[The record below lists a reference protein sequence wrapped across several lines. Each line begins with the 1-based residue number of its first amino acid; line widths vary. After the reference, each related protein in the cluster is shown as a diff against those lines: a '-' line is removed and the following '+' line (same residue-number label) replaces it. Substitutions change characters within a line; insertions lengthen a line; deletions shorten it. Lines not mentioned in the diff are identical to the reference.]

1 MVLCGTKVPRFLGPN
16 VYPEA
21 PDGGWGWTVAVAF
34 FVVEVFTYGT
44 IKSFGIFLQD
54 LMEEFGETNSRVS
67 WIVSICVFVM
77 AFNGPLSSVLT
88 NRLGFQ
94 AVVMIG
100 GLLISVGTIATSFT
114 SSINQMYLTYG
125 LVAGLGYCLTFL
137 PTVTLLSQYFSRRRS
152 LVIAVASTG
161 ESLSMFALAP
171 AFSALKDR
179 IGWRHTMVVIG
190 ALQSTIIICGVFL
203 RPIIIQPGAS
213 HKKETDG
220 AAPKELEVLSDKEI
234 AEGTN
239 PEDSITTKISHATS
253 ASYSLDKEL
262 TGGSVSTG
270 DSGVHCIESLFGGD
284 NGSAEEK
291 TLLHKDPGSDTEKE
305 SVENSEA
312 GIKEAEA
319 EEERDYTDPEKQ
331 RMKDEDDESGGEKPP
346 PKNSK
351 LLDFSILKE
360 CNFILYCLFGLFA
373 TLGFFAPQLY
383 IIELSRSRGVERD
396 RATYML
402 STMAVAEILGRF
414 SIGWILMRERF
425 RKRKLLVLL
434 LCVIMMTADLVGF
447 TLVTEFYGLAVCC
460 GLFGFFMGTLAC
472 THIPILAEDDVVGI
486 ERMSSAAGVYVF
498 IQSFA
503 GLAGPPLA
511 GVLVDMTNDYGS
523 AFYSCAAGMALSSL
537 FLGLVKPAK
546 RGFLCRKSTS
556 KPLEDVCALEEESE
570 EQSEEQKR
578 DRTDSPQVCSDAG
591 ANSDHKG
598 ATGDDQEVIRFA

>member
-21 PDGGWGWTVAVAF
+21 PDGGWGWMVAVAF

-88 NRLGFQ
+88 SRLGFQ
-94 AVVMIG
+94 PVVMIG

-137 PTVTLLSQYFSRRRS
+137 PTVTILSQYFSRRRS
-152 LVIAVASTG
+152 LVTAVASTG

-171 AFSALKDR
+171 AFSALRDR

-190 ALQSTIIICGVFL
+190 AMQSSIIICGVLL
-203 RPIIIQPGAS
+203 RPIIIQPGVS

-220 AAPKELEVLSDKEI
+220 AAPKELEVLSVQET

-239 PEDSITTKISHATS
+239 PEDSITNKISHATS
-253 ASYSLDKEL
+253 ASYSLDKQL

-270 DSGVHCIESLFGGD
+270 DSGVHCFDSLFGGD
-284 NGSAEEK
+284 NVSAEEK
-291 TLLHKDPGSDTEKE
+291 TLLNKDAGSDTEKE
-305 SVENSEA
+305 NVENSEA
-312 GIKEAEA
+312 GIKEAE
-319 EEERDYTDPEKQ
+319 EEKDYRDPEKQ
-331 RMKDEDDESGGEKPP
+331 RMKDEEDESGGEKPP

-351 LLDFSILKE
+351 LIDFSILRE

-383 IIELSRSRGVERD
+383 IIELSVSRGVERD
-396 RATYML
+396 RAAYML

-414 SIGWILMRERF
+414 AIGWILTREQF
-425 RKRKLLVLL
+425 KKRKLLVLL
-434 LCVIMMTADLVGF
+434 LCVIIMTADLVGF

-460 GLFGFFMGTLAC
+460 ALYGFFMGTLAC

-503 GLAGPPLA
+503 GLAGPPLG
-511 GVLVDMTNDYGS
+511 GVLVDVTDNYGS
-523 AFYSCAAGMALSSL
+523 AFYSCAAGMALSSV

-546 RGFLCRKSTS
+546 RGFLCRKRTS
-556 KPLEDVCALEEESE
+556 KQLEDACAREEESG
-570 EQSEEQKR
+570 EQSEEHKR
-578 DRTDSPQVCSDAG
+578 DRTDSPQDCSEAG
-591 ANSDHKG
+591 ANPDHKG
-598 ATGDDQEVIRFA
+598 ATGDVQEVIQFA